1 MKSLSSSQIKTYQ
14 DKGFVAPI
22 EALSQDEA
30 NEVREEI
37 EFIEK
42 KWPNELKG
50 LGRNYVHLISPV
62 FDRVVHLSLIHI

>member
-1 MKSLSSSQIKTYQ
+1 MKSLSSNQIKTYQ

-30 NEVREEI
+30 NEVRDEI

-42 KWPNELKG
+42 KWPRELEG
-50 LGRNYVHLISPV
+50 LGRYNGHYISPV
-62 FDRVVHLSLIHI
+62 FD

>member
-1 MKSLSSSQIKTYQ
+1 MSKLTSDQIKQYQ

-22 EALSQDEA
+22 QALSQDEA

-42 KWPNELKG
+42 KWPRELE
-50 LGRNYVHLISPV
+50 
-62 FDRVVHLSLIHI
+62 LSLIHI